1 LPEILKTTIMIEKSY
16 DTVTEIMTAHKKL
29 GYTIGFSITTEKE
42 GIICH
47 ETKTELSPNDF
58 KIDGF

>member
-1 LPEILKTTIMIEKSY
+1 MIEKSY